1 MNKVPVFLFNQEN
14 PKGQMFKFVGG
25 KQSEEYQAMLEK
37 GWVDTPAKLEL
48 PEEMNTGVKVE
59 DAKNARPEDLKGLLE
74 SYGFIVL
81 TPEQLKAEAVK
92 MADIAMDIGNFSDE
106 DLIAEAERRGLKEPV
121 IESDEGDSDK
131 INSLLAQFNED
142 PESLTKAEHVELGN
156 SLYSLGLRENMKED
170 TLIAKIKAAMN
181 EATE

>member
-1 MNKVPVFLFNQEN
+1 MNKVPVFLFNKEN

-25 KQSEEYQAMLEK
+25 KQSEEYKAMLEN
-37 GWVDTPAKLEL
+37 GWVDTPAKLDL

-92 MADIAMDIGNFSDE
+92 MADVAMDIGNFSDE
-106 DLIAEAERRGLKEPV
+106 DLIAEAERRGLKE
-121 IESDEGDSDK
+121 SASTNEGDDL
-131 INSLLAQFNED
+131 IQELLSQFNED
-142 PESLTKAEHVELGN
+142 PESLTKAEHVALGN
-156 SLYSLGLRENMKED
+156 GLYSLGLRENMKEE
-170 TLIAKIKAAMN
+170 TLIEKIKTAMN